1 MKLEDFK
8 KLELET
14 LQKIHGGDNV
24 NDCVGGIIASAAVI
38 GVAATGPVGWLALG
52 AIGGAAATAGFAT
65 GYSCTALYFEGN

>member
-24 NDCVGGIIASAAVI
+24 NDCVGGIIASAA
-38 GVAATGPVGWLALG
+38 
-52 AIGGAAATAGFAT
+52 
-65 GYSCTALYFEGN
+65 